1 LKSDARREVFSH
13 VPGPVWNDRYESLRA
28 AWMAGTAGWG
38 QALFLRQGLVAWM
51 KTWPLE
57 DAVGP
62 RDGRVRE
69 AIDPG
74 ELSGELERQ
83 VTSELAR
90 IILHQHH
97 HYHSHQEI
105 AS

>member
-28 AWMAGTAGWG
+28 AWMAGTPGWG
-38 QALFLRQGLVAWM
+38 QALFVRQGSVAWM
-51 KTWPLE
+51 NAWPVDVAGACDS
-57 DAVGP
+57 DA
-62 RDGRVRE
+62 RE
-69 AIDPG
+69 VMDPG
-74 ELSGELERQ
+74 ELGSELERQ

-97 HYHSHQEI
+97 PRHSSQEV

>member
-13 VPGPVWNDRYESLRA
+13 VPGPLWNDRYESLRA
-28 AWMAGTAGWG
+28 AWTAGTAKWG

-57 DAVGP
+57 DVVRP
-62 RDGRVRE
+62 PDGRAQE

-74 ELSGELERQ
+74 EWSGELERQ
-83 VTSELAR
+83 VTDELVS
-90 IILHQHH
+90 IVLHQHH
-97 HYHSHQEI
+97 DSHSHQEV

>member
-13 VPGPVWNDRYESLRA
+13 VPGPLWNDRYESLRA
-28 AWMAGTAGWG
+28 AWAAGTAGWG

-57 DAVGP
+57 DAGRP
-62 RDGRVRE
+62 RDRRTQE

-74 ELSGELERQ
+74 EPSGEFERQ
-83 VTSELAR
+83 VTGALVS
-90 IILHQHH
+90 IVLHQHH
-97 HYHSHQEI
+97 DSPSHQEV